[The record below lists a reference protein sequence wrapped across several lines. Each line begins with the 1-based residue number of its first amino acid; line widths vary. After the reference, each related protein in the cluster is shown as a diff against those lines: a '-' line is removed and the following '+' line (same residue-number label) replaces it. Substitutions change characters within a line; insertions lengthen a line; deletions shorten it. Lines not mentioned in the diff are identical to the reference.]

1 MNQRGR
7 RACRGAKG
15 GSCLLNQLKAASK
28 PSSDYKR
35 QGFSEISQKSGSMDR
50 FIDVHTSL
58 IFILEV
64 YIYEQ
69 RLKAKT
75 NV

>member
-1 MNQRGR
+1 M
-7 RACRGAKG
+7 KG
-15 GSCLLNQLKAASK
+15 QLLNELKAASR
-28 PSSDYKR
+28 PISDYKR
-35 QGFSEISQKSGSMDR
+35 QAFSEISQKSGSLDR
-50 FIDVHTSL
+50 FMSVHTPL
-58 IFILEV
+58 VFILEV

>member
-1 MNQRGR
+1 M
-7 RACRGAKG
+7 G
-15 GSCLLNQLKAASK
+15 GECVLNESKAASK
-28 PSSDYKR
+28 PSSDCKC
-35 QGFSEISQKSGSMDR
+35 QAFSEISVKSGSLDR
-50 FIDVHTSL
+50 FMDIHTPL
-58 IFILEV
+58 FFISEV

>member
-1 MNQRGR
+1 MGV
-7 RACRGAKG
+7 G
-15 GSCLLNQLKAASK
+15 GELLNELKAAST

-35 QGFSEISQKSGSMDR
+35 QVFSEIFQKSGSPDR
-50 FIDVHTSL
+50 FMSVHTPL
-58 IFILEV
+58 FFILEV

>member
-1 MNQRGR
+1 MKQRGR
-7 RACRGAKG
+7 LEYGEEG
-15 GSCLLNQLKAASK
+15 EGCLLNELKAASK

-35 QGFSEISQKSGSMDR
+35 QAFSEISQKSGRLDR
-50 FIDVHTSL
+50 FMGMHTPL
-58 IFILEV
+58 VFILQV